1 MVASSLQGYHYIFN
15 KLGAGAVTNPLLDST
30 MLCVEWV
37 SVLVRGEQLGS
48 SSAAVTVAEEGK
60 IAVAEG
66 TLGAADSVAR
76 TSADT
81 DLIPDDQY
89 LCTGLDLYVTH
100 EPDLMTCM
108 ALVHSRIRRV
118 YFREI
123 NPQYGALSSHYSFH
137 SLRALNHHYRVF
149 RVIPAP
155 AQDSNSSLSK
165 AS

>member
-1 MVASSLQGYHYIFN
+1 VVSTSLQGFQYTYN

-30 MLCVEWV
+30 MLCVEGV
-37 SVLVRGEQLGS
+37 AVLVRGEQLGAPS
-48 SSAAVTVAEEGK
+48 SSSSVERTFVDSEAG
-60 IAVAEG
+60 
-66 TLGAADSVAR
+66 GADIS
-76 TSADT
+76 

-118 YFREI
+118 YFQEV
-123 NPQYGALSSHYSFH
+123 NSEYGALSSHYSFH

-149 RVIPAP
+149 RVVPAD
-155 AQDSNSSLSK
+155 ATGTGSISDS
-165 AS
+165 